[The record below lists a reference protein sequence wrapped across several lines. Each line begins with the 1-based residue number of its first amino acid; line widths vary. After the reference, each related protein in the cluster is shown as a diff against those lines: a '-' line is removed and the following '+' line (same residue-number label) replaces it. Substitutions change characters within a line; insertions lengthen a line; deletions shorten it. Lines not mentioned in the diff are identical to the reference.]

1 MVTDET
7 GTTIAYEVQRYHE
20 DTREWSPCGYR
31 VKDRATAEEKLAW
44 WRTNRP
50 HETYRLLRTTMT
62 IEVVG

>member
-31 VKDRATAEEKLAW
+31 SSSETKSRERLAW

-50 HETYRLLRTTMT
+50 DDQFRLLRTTMT